1 MRQHAYQRMQG
12 TTPDGDAAWQDD
24 GSRAASTSP
33 SRDRMRESV
42 IESVDGQ
49 AIRVLHSDLVP
60 GRRHM
65 TVVLPF
71 GFRPGAARRLFA
83 QLSQVNLLTWQ
94 SRAIIDRSAEDG
106 VDAVLTPQAH
116 AADFAAVLKHFDVGK
131 SDVIGFCSGAGIA
144 LLAASEYGPMVDRL
158 ALVCGEYMLPPDICR
173 QTVFQR
179 EVDRLLPLAA
189 TGRGI
194 ARILCEKLASGKV
207 APKSELEAEVA
218 LPFSD
223 PEYLYR
229 HGVNYLSYRRMD
241 FRRVAKEVRQ
251 RTLVISTQDD
261 QQVTREGSAL
271 LAAALPDMARHL
283 DLPGDHYAIFRDAS
297 PVVEALLR
305 FFQQER
311 R

>member
-1 MRQHAYQRMQG
+1 MRQHAYQRMRG
-12 TTPDGDAAWQDD
+12 ITPDGDAAWQDE
-24 GSRAASTSP
+24 GSRAPTTSP
-33 SRDRMRESV
+33 SRDRMRESA
-42 IESVDGQ
+42 IEGVDGQ
-49 AIRVLHSDLVP
+49 TIAVLYSDLVT
-60 GRRHM
+60 GRCHM

-71 GFRPGAARRLFA
+71 GFRPRAAHGLFA
-83 QLSQVNLLTWQ
+83 QLSHVNLVTWQ

-116 AADFAAVLKHFDVGK
+116 VQDFAALLKHFGVGK

-144 LLAASEYGPMVDRL
+144 LLAAREYAPMVNRL
-158 ALVCGEYMLPPDICR
+158 ALVCGEYMLPPDVCR

-189 TGRGI
+189 TGRST
-194 ARILCEKLASGKV
+194 ARLLCEKLASGNV

-271 LAAALPDMARHL
+271 LADALPNMARHL
-283 DLPGDHYAIFRDAS
+283 HLPGDHYAIFRDAS

-305 FFQQER
+305 FFQQECR
-311 R
+311 